1 MLRCLNGEKHYK
13 LENGGH
19 KIIGTLDKKWF
30 DKNSDY
36 HREDGPAHIEYYKN
50 GNIKNEDYFINGI
63 NHREDGPAYTVY
75 YENGNI
81 EFKDYYLNGTEHKK
95 YIPSQVDY
103 NEDNSL
109 KSEFIINKKWSYC
122 KI

>member
-36 HREDGPAHIEYYKN
+36 HREDGPALIWYYKN
-50 GNIKNEDYFINGI
+50 GNIRLEVYCSSKMKSKSTE
-63 NHREDGPAYTVY
+63 Y
-75 YENGNI
+75 YENGNAKR
-81 EFKDYYLNGTEHKK
+81 EEYYLNGVMRRKNG
-95 YIPSQVDY
+95 PSQVDY